1 MKQSRD
7 PTKPFCRPRAEL
19 AKPSMVNQPPSPG
32 GDHKP
37 PVIDGD
43 GRMRTLMCL
52 LACAFVLATSS
63 MAGRA
68 DGDLPGIGT
77 FAYSGP
83 SIAPSVVVAANE
95 K

>member
-1 MKQSRD
+1 
-7 PTKPFCRPRAEL
+7 
-19 AKPSMVNQPPSPG
+19 
-32 GDHKP
+32 
-37 PVIDGD
+37 
-43 GRMRTLMCL
+43 MRTLMCL